1 MAKDKQAGNGYV
13 KEETMLLVAF
23 IALALGFICG
33 VVFTVYKSGSSLNI
47 KTPQA
52 RDTDQD
58 HDHPEES
65 DKKISALE
73 QEINKNPE
81 NIEAWIKLGNI
92 CFDANKIKKAIRA
105 YEKALELNP
114 GNANVLTDLGVMYRR
129 DKQPEKAVE
138 VFDKAMTVEPHHEV
152 SRFNKGIV
160 LMHDLKDYEGAIR
173 EWNELV
179 KLNPMAM
186 TPGGQ
191 TVKEMV
197 ERIKKTMNQ
206 QKNG

>member
-1 MAKDKQAGNGYV
+1 M
-13 KEETMLLVAF
+13 
-23 IALALGFICG
+23 
-33 VVFTVYKSGSSLNI
+33 
-47 KTPQA
+47 
-52 RDTDQD
+52 
-58 HDHPEES
+58 
-65 DKKISALE
+65 ISAIE
-73 QEINKNPE
+73 QDISKNPE
-81 NIEAWIKLGNI
+81 DAEAWIKLGNI
-92 CFDANKIKKAIRA
+92 CFDSGRVKKAIGA

-114 GNANVLTDLGVMYRR
+114 KNANVLTDLGVMYRR

-138 VFDKAMTVEPHHEV
+138 AFDKAITADPHHEV

-160 LMHDLKDYEGAIR
+160 LMHDLKNYEGAIR

-179 KLNPMAM
+179 KMNPMAM

-197 ERIKKTMNQ
+197 ERIKESMNQ